1 MSSGGNNN
9 STSQKKQ
16 LLEEPLPVPSNHKD
30 SSSITMRT
38 FDANFRTLNGGLMSL
53 GKNIG
58 ILHGK
63 VQTFENTNK
72 DISDIKQRLSNL
84 EERQLS
90 NTKLLNDIYD
100 LLKRATQDDSDDIVN
115 VERTTDVLTDNVIVN
130 NDITDNNDKLKDT
143 VLVDKVEDGLADKV
157 DNTDKVEDELVEKQ
171 SEPADKL
178 PSTNYITNITN
189 ITNTTNTTNTDIVD
203 NVNVTT
209 DTDKTPSDEI
219 EIELDDDIVIDTE
232 SDPVK
237 NFTHKVTIEHTNV
250 NTSVE
255 SDNLSNNNVESDN
268 LSNNNTKAVKST
280 TKDKKKTKSTDN
292 TAAKKKTSSKP
303 KKR

>member
-189 ITNTTNTTNTDIVD
+189 TDIVD